1 MQILAEFT
9 IQQNLHKNF
18 IITEI
23 KFIMIFKFYTMR
35 GFQKYIGLNIQIA
48 YIKNPS
54 INMF

>member
-48 YIKNPS
+48 YIKNQA
-54 INMF
+54 